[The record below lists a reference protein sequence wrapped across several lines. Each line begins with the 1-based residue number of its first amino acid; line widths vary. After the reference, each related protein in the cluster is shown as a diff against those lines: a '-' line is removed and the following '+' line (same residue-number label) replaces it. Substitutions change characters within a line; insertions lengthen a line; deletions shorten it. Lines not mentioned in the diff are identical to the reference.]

1 MLQFDDTTGGNLI
14 SDSLLVAFDN
24 SPMFLS
30 SSEYVCLLSPC
41 IVVYAYYDLSV
52 IHLATMS
59 VCSPFIHGF

>member
-1 MLQFDDTTGGNLI
+1 VRWLPMSWMSVRINFCITGVGHLHMI

-30 SSEYVCLLSPC
+30 SSEYVFLLSPC

-52 IHLATMS
+52 ILK
-59 VCSPFIHGF
+59 